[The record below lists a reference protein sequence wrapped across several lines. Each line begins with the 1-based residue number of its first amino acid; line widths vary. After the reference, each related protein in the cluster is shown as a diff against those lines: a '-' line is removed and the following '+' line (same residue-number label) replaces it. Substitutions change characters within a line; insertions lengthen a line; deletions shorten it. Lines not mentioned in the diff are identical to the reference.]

1 MGVGGGPHFIQVQGT
16 DLSFCLVTE
25 DLKGL
30 KVSVCRSR
38 SSPMRSGAAVY
49 PSSRCFFPR
58 LPPSPQDTD
67 PSARKCL

>member
-30 KVSVCRSR
+30 KVSVCRSCG
-38 SSPMRSGAAVY
+38 SPTRSGAAVY
-49 PSSRCFFPR
+49 SSPRGIFPR

-67 PSARKCL
+67 PSAHKCL